1 MLKEIANLLDAGM
14 VCFYHKTTGEMEYYP
29 DEMRSPGYDEE
40 MWEDIINKVDENGD
54 DYVRLEG
61 MNSSE
66 SFGIMEDFISTIDD
80 IPTHNKFINAI
91 SRKKPFRN
99 FSDQLF
105 YYPKLREEWFA
116 YKNHRYIEFV
126 KEQLWVD

>member
-1 MLKEIANLLDAGM
+1 
-14 VCFYHKTTGEMEYYP
+14 
-29 DEMRSPGYDEE
+29 
-40 MWEDIINKVDENGD
+40 
-54 DYVRLEG
+54 
-61 MNSSE
+61 
-66 SFGIMEDFISTIDD
+66 MEDFISTIYD